1 MSRAAVVAAP
11 VALAE
16 NGLSPKWS
24 LALSGLSGAQRNDVK
39 RRMRTLTLPPRS
51 ILFRQ
56 GAPSDTLVVLEDG
69 RVRLLQTQRNGE
81 QFAFGVFVGG
91 TVLGLAALVLDRPR
105 ILTAEAIDEVVISVM
120 PRSDFVACTRMV
132 PGFLDNI
139 TRLLALL
146 SVESIER
153 SGPLALD
160 DAWVRLGSILVSL
173 ARNDNRNSCPT
184 ISGLTQEDLAKMVGV
199 SRAWVGA
206 ALAEFER
213 LSLISKR
220 RSRITIEH
228 PDRLADF
235 VAVSRNRPP
244 LRR

>member
-1 MSRAAVVAAP
+1 MSRAAVVKAP

-24 LALSGLSGAQRNDVK
+24 LALSGLSAAQRAEIRNC
-39 RRMRTLTLPPRS
+39 MRTLTLPPRS

-56 GAPSDTLVVLEDG
+56 GTPSDTLVVLEEG
-69 RVRLLQTQRNGE
+69 RVRLLQNQRNGE

-105 ILTAEAIDEVVISVM
+105 ILTAEAIDRVVISVL
-120 PRSDFVACTRMV
+120 PRSDFVTLMRTV
-132 PGFLDNI
+132 PGFQENI

-146 SVESIER
+146 SVENIER
-153 SGPLALD
+153 SGTLALD
-160 DAWVRLGSILVSL
+160 DAWVRLGRILISL
-173 ARNDNRNSCPT
+173 ARNDNSNACPT
-184 ISGLTQEDLAKMVGV
+184 ITGLTQEDLAKMVGV

-206 ALAEFER
+206 ALSEFE
-213 LSLISKR
+213 LMSLISKR
-220 RSRITIEH
+220 RSRITILH

-235 VAVSRNRPP
+235 VAAGRNRPP
-244 LRR
+244 LRH